1 MIGILVPGSAGPRVG
16 TGLGVGGC
24 GRRVVWAWDFF
35 LSLEAELREVLR
47 RAAVHPR
54 TDVAEEFA
62 AIRAR
67 TPGKP
72 HRLAEDLVRESRD
85 ER

>member
-1 MIGILVPGSAGPRVG
+1 MAQVLIRNVEASVLATLRARAAARG
-16 TGLGVGGC
+16 
-24 GRRVVWAWDFF
+24 
-35 LSLEAELREVLR
+35 LSLEAELREVLS
-47 RAAVHPR
+47 RAACHPR
-54 TDVAEEFA
+54 ADLAEEFA

-67 TPGKP
+67 TPDKP